1 MSKNGVLNS
10 ISSKYILQR
19 TFLFLSHFRL
29 LKLIRYNKNL
39 QEKLKINFEDEIINY
54 KYITKSKEEIK
65 KDIKS
70 ISYETFENQERFG
83 YLTNFCKKYSFFFAE
98 YIDEDFENV
107 MFLTQFKGFKI
118 NEYPLPSYFFLLSNE
133 EKIDILKKH
142 EYFLKYTLNDNNK
155 ELINLINELRKEK
168 NMETLIYTYIQN
180 LNDYFKVEKSKN
192 EKYIFVYPKG
202 EFKKKIL
209 QRDNNITQ
217 ILLKKELNC
226 IMILEKVKKECIIV
240 YSFDKTIVNLNMPK
254 PKNKENFHL
263 INNIKPEINIS
274 KKYTKYQAMYINK
287 IMNHLPKLKEPGY
300 QVFSFKDE
308 TLLGVLEGPPHTPYE
323 NGFFLFKILIPK
335 DYIFK
340 PPEFY
345 FISYIFHPNIS
356 ENGNVYVDILRD
368 QWSPALLHF
377 RAIIISIQSLLGS
390 PFPDEYLNKSAA
402 KLYKEDINKYNE
414 TVREYT
420 AIYSNYSKFMEDIKN
435 IGAKYEIIDE

>member
-70 ISYETFENQERFG
+70 ISTETSEHQERFG
-83 YLTNFCKKYSFFFAE
+83 YLTNFCKKYSYFFAE
-98 YIDEDFENV
+98 HIDEDFENI
-107 MFLTQFKGFKI
+107 MFLTMFKGLKI

-168 NMETLIYTYIQN
+168 NIETLIYTYIQN
-180 LNDYFKVEKSKN
+180 LNDYFKVEKSEN

-209 QRDNNITQ
+209 QRDNNITE

-240 YSFDKTIVNLNMPK
+240 YSFDKTKVNLNMPK

-263 INNIKPEINIS
+263 INNIKPEIDIS
-274 KKYTKYQAMYINK
+274 KNYPKTALK
-287 IMNHLPKLKEPGY
+287 IMKNLSTFKEPGY
-300 QVFSFKDE
+300 QIFSFKDE
-308 TLLGVLEGPPHTPYE
+308 TLLGVLEGPPNTPYE
-323 NGFFLFKILIPK
+323 NGFFLFKLLVPK
-335 DYIFK
+335 DFPFK

-345 FISYIFHPNIS
+345 FISKIFHPNIS
-356 ENGNVYVDILRD
+356 ENGFIYVDILRNE
-368 QWSPALLHF
+368 WSPALFLF
-377 RAIIISIQSLLGS
+377 RAIIISIQSLLDD
-390 PFPDEYLNKSAA
+390 PHPYEYLNESAF
-402 KLYKEDINKYNE
+402 KLYKDDINKYNE

-420 AIYSNYSKFMEDIKN
+420 AIYSNYSKFMEDLKN